1 MANNLYKNPNF
12 GPMLL
17 SEVKKPFD
25 DQDYLFEL
33 KYDGIRAL
41 IFASPKEVIIKS
53 RNNYDITYLYPE
65 LQSIKNIVK
74 TKCIFD
80 GEIVLMENDSPSFL
94 ALQKRAN
101 LKQKNKIFE
110 QSQTNPVIF
119 MVFDILYEN
128 KNLVDLT
135 LLDRKEILNKYQD
148 TTEFIKSK
156 YMLKNGKKLFQFAK
170 KHNLE
175 GIVAK
180 EIHSKYEIDTR
191 TKNWL
196 KIKNVIE
203 EDFYIIGYQK
213 KIGAL
218 TLLVA
223 EKKSNS
229 FVYAGKVL
237 LYENHPA
244 YQKIITKIITTSKKK
259 YKVENL
265 TENFIQIAPIYQATI
280 LYLEKTKS
288 NNLRHPV
295 FKELKG

>member
-1 MANNLYKNPNF
+1 
-12 GPMLL
+12 
-17 SEVKKPFD
+17 
-25 DQDYLFEL
+25 
-33 KYDGIRAL
+33 
-41 IFASPKEVIIKS
+41 
-53 RNNYDITYLYPE
+53 
-65 LQSIKNIVK
+65 
-74 TKCIFD
+74 
-80 GEIVLMENDSPSFL
+80 
-94 ALQKRAN
+94 
-101 LKQKNKIFE
+101 
-110 QSQTNPVIF
+110 
-119 MVFDILYEN
+119 
-128 KNLVDLT
+128 
-135 LLDRKEILNKYQD
+135 
-148 TTEFIKSK
+148 
-156 YMLKNGKKLFQFAK
+156 MLKNGKKLFQFAK

>member
-229 FVYAGKVL
+229 FV
-237 LYENHPA
+237 
-244 YQKIITKIITTSKKK
+244 
-259 YKVENL
+259 
-265 TENFIQIAPIYQATI
+265 
-280 LYLEKTKS
+280 
-288 NNLRHPV
+288 
-295 FKELKG
+295 

>member
-128 KNLVDLT
+128 KNLV
-135 LLDRKEILNKYQD
+135 
-148 TTEFIKSK
+148 
-156 YMLKNGKKLFQFAK
+156 
-170 KHNLE
+170 
-175 GIVAK
+175 
-180 EIHSKYEIDTR
+180 
-191 TKNWL
+191 
-196 KIKNVIE
+196 
-203 EDFYIIGYQK
+203 
-213 KIGAL
+213 
-218 TLLVA
+218 
-223 EKKSNS
+223 
-229 FVYAGKVL
+229 
-237 LYENHPA
+237 
-244 YQKIITKIITTSKKK
+244 
-259 YKVENL
+259 
-265 TENFIQIAPIYQATI
+265 NFI
-280 LYLEKTKS
+280 
-288 NNLRHPV
+288 R
-295 FKELKG
+295 